1 MENEINL
8 GSILLT
14 SITAMFFLALL
25 ILTIYNVYRKR
36 ILEKE
41 AELRIIEKEKQVEL
55 FKAAAEAEE
64 GQKEK
69 IAKNLHDGVI
79 PGITACQ
86 RSILKNI
93 KDYEKNQ
100 TLDLIRVK
108 KDMQSLNEIVDN
120 IRNVS
125 HDLIPGTL
133 LSFGLIKALS
143 YYLDQIKDTGDSK
156 ADFENLSVFDEEIP
170 FSKTDQ
176 LHIYRICLEILNNLY
191 KHAHYKYLK
200 VTTEC
205 NNNIFEIEFMH
216 DGKGITNQEIDVL
229 SESAKGL
236 GLKSLKSRI
245 MLLNA
250 SINYYIDSDNAS
262 VKVTIPLKK

>member
-1 MENEINL
+1 MENETNI
-8 GSILLT
+8 GGILLT
-14 SITAMFFLALL
+14 GIAAMFFLALL
-25 ILTIYNVYRKR
+25 LLTIYNVYRKR

-41 AELRIIEKEKQVEL
+41 AELRIIEKEKQVEV
-55 FKAAAEAEE
+55 FKAASEAEE
-64 GQKEK
+64 SQKEK

-93 KDYEKNQ
+93 KDYEKTQ
-100 TLDLIRVK
+100 KIDLQRVK
-108 KDMQSLNEIVDN
+108 QDMESLNEIIDN

-133 LSFGLIKALS
+133 LSFGLIKALA
-143 YYLDQIKDTGDSK
+143 YYIDQIRDTGNSK
-156 ADFENLSVFDEEIP
+156 ADFENLTLFEEEIP

-176 LHIYRICLEILNNLY
+176 LHIYRTCLEILNNLY

-205 NNNIFEIEFMH
+205 QNGIFEIEFMH
-216 DGKGITNQEIDVL
+216 DGKGITNLEIEEL
-229 SESAKGL
+229 SESGKGL
-236 GLKSLKSRI
+236 GLKSLKSRL

-250 SINYYIDSDNAS
+250 SINYYIDSDTAS